1 LVSAGFFRRKV
12 LENWIIASLDFAS
25 EVIGALMFTLISTCT
40 EEQVLGIRSQ
50 VLGKPDSETLKS
62 YFMTSAG
69 TGFPKT

>member
-1 LVSAGFFRRKV
+1 
-12 LENWIIASLDFAS
+12 
-25 EVIGALMFTLISTCT
+25 MFTLISTCT